1 MLNFQ
6 QKEECVKIFSEI
18 LHACPLFAGVREAD
32 IEAMLACLGAK
43 QYDAQKGCVIFHEG
57 DPAIYVGIV
66 LSGAIRVIREDYYG
80 NRSIVAHMVPGEV
93 FGESFACA
101 GVPALPVS
109 VVAEENCSYLLIDCR
124 RITVSCTNACAFH
137 SRMIYNLLQMV
148 ARKNLVF
155 NQKLEITSKRTT
167 RDKLMAYLMNQAK
180 LNHAEEFTI
189 PYDRQ
194 ALADYLE
201 VDRSGLSVEISK
213 LRKEGKILCDKNRF
227 RLLRT

>member
-1 MLNFQ
+1 MEKTL
-6 QKEECVKIFSEI
+6 EI
-18 LHACPLFAGVREAD
+18 LQSCPLFTGVEETD
-32 IEAMLACLGAK
+32 MEAMLACLGAK
-43 QYDAQKGCVIFHEG
+43 QYRAQKGKTIFHEG
-57 DPAIYVGIV
+57 DPAVYVGIV

-80 NRSIVAHMVPGEV
+80 NRSIVAHMGAGEV

-101 GVPALPVS
+101 EVQALPVS
-109 VVAEENCSYLLIDCR
+109 VVAEEDCQYLLIDCK

-137 SRMIYNLLQMV
+137 SRMIFNLLRLV
-148 ARKNLVF
+148 AGKNLVF

-167 RDKLMAYLMNQAK
+167 REKLMAYLMSQAK
-180 LNHAEEFTI
+180 LRGKEEFTI

-201 VDRSGLSVEISK
+201 VDRSGLSAEISK
-213 LRKEGKILCDKNRF
+213 LRKEGKLQCEKNRF

>member
-1 MLNFQ
+1 MEKFL
-6 QKEECVKIFSEI
+6 EI
-18 LHACPLFAGVREAD
+18 LKTCPLFSGVQESD
-32 IEAMLACLGAK
+32 MEAMLACLGAK
-43 QYDAQKGCVIFHEG
+43 QFAAGKGTVIFHEG
-57 DPAIYVGIV
+57 DPAVYVGIV

-80 NRSIVAHMVPGEV
+80 NRSIVAHMGPGEV

-101 GVPALPVS
+101 GIQALPVS
-109 VVAEENCSYLLIDCR
+109 VVAEEDSRYLLIDCR

-167 RDKLMAYLMNQAK
+167 REKLMAYLMNQAK
-180 LNHAEEFTI
+180 LLGKEEFTI

-201 VDRSGLSVEISK
+201 VDLSGLSAEIS
-213 LRKEGKILCDKNRF
+213 
-227 RLLRT
+227 

>member
-1 MLNFQ
+1 MEKTL
-6 QKEECVKIFSEI
+6 EI
-18 LHACPLFAGVREAD
+18 LQSCPLFTGVEETD
-32 IEAMLACLGAK
+32 MEAMLACLGAK
-43 QYDAQKGCVIFHEG
+43 QYCAQKGKTIFHEG
-57 DPAIYVGIV
+57 DPAVYVGIV

-80 NRSIVAHMVPGEV
+80 NRSIVAHMGAGEV

-101 GVPALPVS
+101 EVQALPVS
-109 VVAEENCSYLLIDCR
+109 VVAEEDCQYLLIDCK

-137 SRMIYNLLQMV
+137 SRMIFNLLRLV
-148 ARKNLVF
+148 AGKNLVF

-167 RDKLMAYLMNQAK
+167 REKLMAYLMSQAK
-180 LNHAEEFTI
+180 LQGKEEFTI

-201 VDRSGLSVEISK
+201 VDRSGLSAEISK
-213 LRKEGKILCDKNRF
+213 LRKEGKLQCEKNRF

>member
-6 QKEECVKIFSEI
+6 QKEAAVENSLEI
-18 LHACPLFAGVREAD
+18 LKACPLFQGVQEAD
-32 IEAMLACLGAK
+32 MEAMLACLGAK
-43 QYDAQKGCVIFHEG
+43 QYTAGKGTTIFCEG
-57 DPAIYVGIV
+57 DPAVYVGIV

-80 NRSIVAHMVPGEV
+80 NRSIVAHMEPGEV

-101 GVPALPVS
+101 GVRSLPVS
-109 VVAEENCSYLLIDCR
+109 VVAEEDCRYLLIDCQ
-124 RITVSCTNACAFH
+124 RITVSCTSACAFH
-137 SRMIYNLLQMV
+137 SRMIYNLLQLV

-167 RDKLMAYLMNQAK
+167 REKLMAYLMSQCK
-180 LNHAEEFTI
+180 LQGKEEFTI

-201 VDRSGLSVEISK
+201 VDRSGLSAEISK
-213 LRKEGKILCDKNRF
+213 LRKEGKLLCDKNRF

>member
-1 MLNFQ
+1 MEKLL
-6 QKEECVKIFSEI
+6 EI
-18 LHACPLFAGVREAD
+18 SCPLFAGVQESD
-32 IEAMLACLGAK
+32 LKAMLSCLGAK
-43 QYDAQKGCVIFHEG
+43 QFEIRKGNTIFHEG
-57 DPAIYVGIV
+57 DPAVYVGIV

-80 NRSIVAHMVPGEV
+80 NRSIVAHMGPGEV

-101 GVPALPVS
+101 GVQALPVS
-109 VVAEENCSYLLIDCR
+109 VVAEEDCRYLLIDCK

-167 RDKLMAYLMNQAK
+167 REKLMAYLMNQAK
-180 LNHAEEFTI
+180 LQGKEEFTI

-201 VDRSGLSVEISK
+201 VDRSGLSAEISK
-213 LRKEGKILCDKNRF
+213 LRKEKKILCDKNCF